1 MYRGIIC
8 SYLKD
13 KEQSKYKIVTYKIIN
28 VILWMKNIFIMCVIY
43 IIDTIKIKEKY
54 YKVI

>member
-28 VILWMKNIFIMCVIY
+28 VILWMKNIFIMYVIY